1 MYICL
6 ECNTAFE
13 NPKTLTETHGLTSPP
28 YEVLYVCPNCKGTN
42 YKPREIKYCHCC
54 GARLNASQKEYCSA
68 SCESKGQKLKRQE
81 QKRHKLLRESYI
93 YKVVRE
99 VEEYNRHNNTRL
111 SYGQYVAL
119 VMNVKK
125 GKRKNVKG

>member
-6 ECNTAFE
+6 ECNTVFE
-13 NPKTLTETHGLTSPP
+13 NPKPLTETHGLTSPP
-28 YEVLYVCPNCKGTN
+28 YEVLYVCPACKGTN
-42 YKPREIKYCHCC
+42 YKPQEIKYCHCC
-54 GARLNASQKEYCSA
+54 GARLNASRKRYCSTA
-68 SCESKGQKLKRQE
+68 CENKGEKLRRQE
-81 QKRHKLLRESYI
+81 QKRYKFLRESYI

-99 VEEYNRHNNTRL
+99 VEEYNRRNNTRL